1 MNIVKSLRDGS
12 FDRKTSDDSAFVS
25 PDEWRE
31 HFSTLLGPP
40 ISPTQ
45 TDQQLIDYIDKHCD
59 NFESELGAPFTRT
72 EYLEGVSNLANN
84 KAMGFDRISNEILK
98 TSKLVIAEPTL
109 RLFNTILSSSI
120 YPSQWKLDILSPIH
134 KSGEKDDPHNFR
146 GVAVSSCFGKLF
158 NKLLQKRLEK
168 MCQSK
173 GFISDVQGS
182 SKAGSRTSDHLLIVK
197 FLIDKYVKQG
207 GKYLYTCFVD
217 LRKAFDTVP
226 RTKLFYTLLKDYSIG
241 GKFLKILQEMYSNN
255 EIFVKLSDGLLQPF
269 KTTVSVKQGC
279 VFSPILFNLYIEKIC
294 QIFDQTCSPVKV
306 NGRDLNCLL
315 WADDLLMVSET
326 AAGLQNCIDKM
337 HSFYTDL
344 GLEINIKKTK
354 VIIFNK
360 RGTTLEKKF
369 NFCLNGAKL
378 IITDQYQYLGIKL
391 RPSGSLKLSTEELH
405 DKASR
410 AWFGISNTIF
420 KNKRMESDKVFGIFD
435 SLITPIATYASTF
448 WLPFIIS
455 KAGFNSIE
463 KLMDTWGIIKAETL
477 NQKCARMFL
486 SVHSKASRLAVLGEL
501 GRYPLFVNAL
511 SQCLNYKLSLFKRQS
526 STNLI
531 GDVLTEMKAMSLD
544 GRDCWLTRVNNIE
557 KLLKIPQNLKF
568 SKSSGKNLTAI
579 VKSKF
584 DSFWLSKVNEFK
596 AKNNDNLDHNKLR
609 IYRQF
614 KSSFTIEPYI
624 TLVRNRNQR
633 SSLSRLR
640 ISAHTLATEVL
651 RRCRPVIP
659 LERRFCAYC
668 QTKPEPEAMIGQV
681 VGDSNSGNKQFVDS
695 EQHFL
700 LFCDVFKNTRN
711 CLFEKV
717 ALIIHGFKGFSDED
731 KFKTLMCPTTPQ
743 LIKLV
748 NRYINFMFQ
757 KREKLKLGATLDDL

>member
-1 MNIVKSLRDGS
+1 
-12 FDRKTSDDSAFVS
+12 
-25 PDEWRE
+25 
-31 HFSTLLGPP
+31 
-40 ISPTQ
+40 
-45 TDQQLIDYIDKHCD
+45 
-59 NFESELGAPFTRT
+59 
-72 EYLEGVSNLANN
+72 
-84 KAMGFDRISNEILK
+84 
-98 TSKLVIAEPTL
+98 
-109 RLFNTILSSSI
+109 
-120 YPSQWKLDILSPIH
+120 
-134 KSGEKDDPHNFR
+134 
-146 GVAVSSCFGKLF
+146 
-158 NKLLQKRLEK
+158 
-168 MCQSK
+168 
-173 GFISDVQGS
+173 
-182 SKAGSRTSDHLLIVK
+182 
-197 FLIDKYVKQG
+197 
-207 GKYLYTCFVD
+207 
-217 LRKAFDTVP
+217 
-226 RTKLFYTLLKDYSIG
+226 
-241 GKFLKILQEMYSNN
+241 
-255 EIFVKLSDGLLQPF
+255 
-269 KTTVSVKQGC
+269 
-279 VFSPILFNLYIEKIC
+279 
-294 QIFDQTCSPVKV
+294 
-306 NGRDLNCLL
+306 
-315 WADDLLMVSET
+315 
-326 AAGLQNCIDKM
+326 
-337 HSFYTDL
+337 
-344 GLEINIKKTK
+344 
-354 VIIFNK
+354 
-360 RGTTLEKKF
+360 
-369 NFCLNGAKL
+369 
-378 IITDQYQYLGIKL
+378 
-391 RPSGSLKLSTEELH
+391 
-405 DKASR
+405 
-410 AWFGISNTIF
+410 
-420 KNKRMESDKVFGIFD
+420 MESDKVFGIFD

-463 KLMDTWGIIKAETL
+463 KLMDTWGILKAETL

-668 QTKPEPEAMIGQV
+668 QTKPPEPEAMIGQV
-681 VGDSNSGNKQFVDS
+681 VGDSNSSNRQLRAFLNTSQNNKKCCS
-695 EQHFL
+695 ESTKCL
-700 LFCDVFKNTRN
+700 LPE
-711 CLFEKV
+711 FE
-717 ALIIHGFKGFSDED
+717 S
-731 KFKTLMCPTTPQ
+731 PTTWP
-743 LIKLV
+743 IIASGSGDLV
-748 NRYINFMFQ
+748 WQ
-757 KREKLKLGATLDDL
+757 